1 MQSSKTQM
9 KISQKQTVGVSKF
22 VRRQK
27 KGSGKTFSSLSFNKL
42 AEYAEKELNNN
53 NFKQGYRDG
62 ATNVKMYYSM
72 KSELPPIEWIKNNRG
87 NLLDTR
93 EKLLASLNK

>member
-1 MQSSKTQM
+1 MEWYMWILTFM
-9 KISQKQTVGVSKF
+9 VGSF
-22 VRRQK
+22 FANMLLRWLYGK
-27 KGSGKTFSSLSFNKL
+27 KAYFHTEF
-42 AEYAEKELNNN
+42 KEQGY
-53 NFKQGYRDG
+53 KQGYRDG

-72 KSELPPIEWIKNNRG
+72 KSELPPIEWIKNNSG